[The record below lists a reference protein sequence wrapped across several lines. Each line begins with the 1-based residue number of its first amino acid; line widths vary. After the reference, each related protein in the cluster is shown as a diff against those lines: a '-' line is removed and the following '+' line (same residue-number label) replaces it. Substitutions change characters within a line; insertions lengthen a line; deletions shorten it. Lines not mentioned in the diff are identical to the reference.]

1 MFRGTHVLQ
10 VSSEK
15 SSCVFI
21 VHDIFCGTWSYWPYN
36 CNVAFQLRCEIHGVK
51 DGETRATSTC
61 HMPTSRRS
69 SWHMTFGPS
78 IGLKVSRR
86 LRPRRSEMT
95 ISIYVSPQRGLH
107 DCTMAVHQFPRASR
121 GNPRNATNLGIL
133 VRNIPFSGIV
143 TWSMAGRRVRSA
155 GKRNV
160 LDTVPVFFT
169 PVLLTKPK
177 KIAPCKGWNIWKE
190 SHMSLAYMNFISINS
205 LELDSKQK
213 LCQFLL

>member
-86 LRPRRSEMT
+86 LRPRRSEMKSSEGFARLHHGSAS
-95 ISIYVSPQRGLH
+95 ISPCIARESRECH
-107 DCTMAVHQFPRASR
+107 KPRHPGAEH
-121 GNPRNATNLGIL
+121 
-133 VRNIPFSGIV
+133 
-143 TWSMAGRRVRSA
+143 
-155 GKRNV
+155 
-160 LDTVPVFFT
+160 PVFRHSDLIDGRALSSVSWKAECSGYCTCFLYT
-169 PVLLTKPK
+169 SAFDQAQ

-190 SHMSLAYMNFISINS
+190 SHMSLTYMNFISINS
-205 LELDSKQK
+205 LKLDSKQK
-213 LCQFLL
+213 LCQYFL